1 MNTFRISQNQ
11 STHVMFHLPFEML
24 PYFNRVDMIRRYK
37 FLAFD
42 FDEMVEVSRE
52 NCRLLLIRLKMEGWI
67 IGKNKVF
74 LRYYDKEYLSR
85 YTNIANNVM
94 VAISND

>member
-1 MNTFRISQNQ
+1 MQERTVLNIVRIS
-11 STHVMFHLPFEML
+11 F
-24 PYFNRVDMIRRYK
+24 RYK

-42 FDEMVEVSRE
+42 FDEPVEVTRE

-85 YTNIANNVM
+85 
-94 VAISND
+94 